1 MRRPRRRCGDDD
13 TDDET
18 EDNDQCDDADAD
30 AGTSPPEMDDMAAM
44 ASMVDD
50 GLF

>member
-1 MRRPRRRCGDDD
+1 MRRPHRRCGDDD
-13 TDDET
+13 TEDET
-18 EDNDQCDDADAD
+18 EDNDQDDDAD
-30 AGTSPPEMDDMAAM
+30 AGTLPPEMDDMVAM

>member
-1 MRRPRRRCGDDD
+1 MRRPHRRCGDDD

-18 EDNDQCDDADAD
+18 EDNDQCDDADA
-30 AGTSPPEMDDMAAM
+30 GTPPPEMDDMAAM